1 MRAKSKSKSRS
12 KSKSKSRSKSRS
24 KCSNKIKSHS
34 RKGHLRKSYYKINK
48 NGKKIRV
55 KGSYVDKSTIN
66 PKCSKKYKSKSTKRK
81 GSKIKR
87 STKKSNILPK
97 LSKDISLRKH
107 GYSVHRSSRSRRLAL
122 SKASKEYNPLVV
134 LKRLNLARNYQSTV
148 YSKDIMNDDMNW
160 MKNQYKKYKKK
171 HGMN

>member
-1 MRAKSKSKSRS
+1 MEPTEVSPLPR
-12 KSKSKSRSKSRS
+12 
-24 KCSNKIKSHS
+24 
-34 RKGHLRKSYYKINK
+34 L
-48 NGKKIRV
+48 V
-55 KGSYVDKSTIN
+55 F
-66 PKCSKKYKSKSTKRK
+66 
-81 GSKIKR
+81 
-87 STKKSNILPK
+87 ILTTGF
-97 LSKDISLRKH
+97 L
-107 GYSVHRSSRSRRLAL
+107 LASL